1 MYFKQFYLGCLAH
14 ASYLIGSAG
23 EAAVIDPQRD
33 VEQYIKEAEDTGLKI
48 KYVIETHLHA
58 DFVSGHREL
67 ADRSGAQIVFGH
79 RAGATF
85 PHLPV
90 KDGDELKVGGVRLR
104 ILETPGHTPESVSI
118 LVDNP
123 ADSAAPMKVL
133 TGDTLFIGDVGRPDL
148 VGSKGYTAEQMAG
161 MLYDSLH
168 NKLLRLADTVE
179 VYPAHGAG
187 SLCGRNLSKETSS
200 TIGEQKRFN
209 YALKPMPKEAFVM
222 MMTTDLPE
230 APAYF
235 PKDAEIN
242 RTGAAALTDLPRPAA
257 LSPAEVSK
265 LIQQGALAL
274 DVRTAAAFGNGHAPG
289 ALNIGLS
296 GQFASWAGTLIPMG
310 TPIVIISEDVGQVDE
325 AVTRLARVGLDSV
338 KGYLDDGMLAWD
350 KAGFEV
356 ERIEQMPV
364 DELKRQ
370 FDERAD
376 LRLIDVRRPGEYE
389 NGHAPTAVNAQL
401 ARLEKCVGQFDPNRP
416 TAVICQSGYRSS
428 AATSILARRGFKRLY
443 NVVGGTTAWVNA
455 GYASESA
462 GAAPECAR

>member
-14 ASYLIGSAG
+14 ASYLIGSEG

-33 VEQYIKEAEDTGLKI
+33 VEQYINEAEANGLKI
-48 KYVIETHLHA
+48 RYVIETHLHA

-67 ADRSGAQIVFGH
+67 AAGAGAQIVFGH
-79 RAGATF
+79 KAGATF

-90 KDGDELKVGGVRLR
+90 KDGDELKVGGLRLR
-104 ILETPGHTPESVSI
+104 ILETPGHTPESISI
-118 LVDNP
+118 LVVNP
-123 ADSAAPMKVL
+123 ADSDVPIKVL

-148 VGSKGYTAEQMAG
+148 VGSKGYAAEQMAG

-168 NKLLRLADTVE
+168 NKLLTLADKVE

-209 YALKPMPKEAFVM
+209 YALKPMPKEEFVK
-222 MMTTDLPE
+222 MMTADLPE

-242 RTGAAALTDLPRPAA
+242 RTGAVALKDLPRPAA
-257 LSPAEVSK
+257 LPPAEVNK
-265 LIQQGALAL
+265 LIRHGGVAL
-274 DVRTAAAFGNGHAPG
+274 DVRPASAFGNGHAPG
-289 ALNIGLS
+289 ALNIGLG
-296 GQFASWAGTLIPMG
+296 GQFASWAGTLIPMRA
-310 TPIVIISEDVGQVDE
+310 PIVIISEDVEQVDE
-325 AVTRLARVGLDSV
+325 AVMRLARVGLESV
-338 KGYLDDGMLAWD
+338 KGYLGDGMLAWD

-356 ERIEQMPV
+356 ARIEQMPV
-364 DELKRQ
+364 DELKNQ
-370 FDERAD
+370 LDESAD
-376 LRLIDVRRPGEYE
+376 LQLIDVRRPGEYGA
-389 NGHAPTAVNAQL
+389 GHAPTAVNVQL
-401 ARLEKCVGQFDPNRP
+401 ARLEKCVDQLDLNRP

-428 AATSILARRGFKRLY
+428 AAASILARHGFKRLY

-455 GYASESA
+455 GYAVESA
-462 GAAPECAR
+462 GAVMDCSR